1 MNPKYTDI
9 NYLNLDAEQK
19 DFVQRM
25 VFLDFIEEIE
35 QCQFKGEDCMQ
46 LYSQLEWELAH
57 YEWNEDYET
66 CKLIQDILIR
76 FETDILQFDN

>member
-1 MNPKYTDI
+1 MNPRYTDI
-9 NYLNLDAEQK
+9 NYLNLDVEQK

-35 QCQFKGEDCMQ
+35 QCQFKGEDCIG
-46 LYSQLEWELAH
+46 LYSQLEWELSH
-57 YEWNEDYET
+57 YEWREDYET

-76 FETDILQFDN
+76 FEKDILQFDN